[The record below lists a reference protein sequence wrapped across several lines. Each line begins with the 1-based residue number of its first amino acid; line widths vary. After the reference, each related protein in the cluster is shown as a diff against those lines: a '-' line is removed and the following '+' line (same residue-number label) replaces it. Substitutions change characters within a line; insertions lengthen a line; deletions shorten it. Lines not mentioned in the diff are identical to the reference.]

1 MEGGSSLQARRKFKL
16 PRALNFANVEKC
28 AGSFTPT
35 SSTITPLS
43 TRFAT
48 TSSSITPLSTPSS
61 FTEPVQTLRSEC
73 GAGAD
78 ACPKGG
84 DCSPTFHSEYLFG
97 RNIGCGT
104 FSVVRQAVRL
114 SDRRP
119 FAVKCVHGCDEEQA
133 RTTVAEYELMRTL
146 RHPAIVRA
154 TVLFQNNNN
163 LWLVMDLVKGG
174 NVETHTDAHGA
185 FGGAQ
190 VLSISSQLLGAV
202 DYLHGRR
209 VVHRDIKPAN
219 ILLSGDGASVKLVDF
234 NSAMVLGTAAAERG
248 MLSFRG
254 TRIYCAPEL
263 LLGGDAWDEGVDIWA
278 CGLCF
283 YFMLQT
289 NLPFDASSQGV
300 VACFAAKK
308 LPEIDW
314 SGVPQEMND
323 VVLQCLVVD
332 MHQRPDATKILSQ
345 LPTSIQDEGIHPR
358 CGTPSCVAS
367 QTAAVPS
374 AGTACAR

>member
-1 MEGGSSLQARRKFKL
+1 ML
-16 PRALNFANVEKC
+16 PRALNLANVEKC
-28 AGSFTPT
+28 VGTYTPT

-43 TRFAT
+43 TRFAMT
-48 TSSSITPLSTPSS
+48 PSSITPLSTPSS
-61 FTEPVQTLRSEC
+61 FTEPMQTLQSEC
-73 GAGAD
+73 GAD
-78 ACPKGG
+78 ACPGG
-84 DCSPTFHSEYLFG
+84 DCSPTFHSEYVLG
-97 RNIGCGT
+97 RTIGCGT

-114 SDRRP
+114 SDRRLV
-119 FAVKCVHGCDEEQA
+119 AVKCVHRCDEEQA

-146 RHPAIVRA
+146 KHPAIVHA
-154 TVLFQNNNN
+154 TVLYQNNSN

-174 NVETHTDAHGA
+174 NVETYADAHGA
-185 FGGAQ
+185 FGEAQ
-190 VLSISSQLLGAV
+190 VLNISSRLLGAV

-219 ILLSGDGASVKLVDF
+219 ILLSGDGASVKLADF
-234 NSAMVLGTAAAERG
+234 NSAIVLGTAAAERG

-263 LLGGDAWDEGVDIWA
+263 LLGGDAWDEGVDIWT

-283 YFMLQT
+283 YFMLHT

-300 VACFAAKK
+300 VARFAAME

-314 SGVPQEMND
+314 SGVSQEMKD

-345 LPTSIQDEGIHPR
+345 LPTSIQDEGFLPR
-358 CGTPSCVAS
+358 CGTPSCVAG
-367 QTAAVPS
+367 QTAARPS
-374 AGTACAR
+374 AGKAGAR